1 MAPPLE
7 VTEQEARP
15 GAVRVTLAGE
25 LDLANAYDF
34 DRRLLDVEARQPAL
48 IVVDLRGLTML
59 DSAGLAR
66 LVSAQR
72 RARRG
77 GWRLVL
83 VRGGKVVQ
91 RVLQTTRLDEL
102 LEITSDPESY
112 LREPRPGA

>member
-1 MAPPLE
+1 VRHVPTLE
-7 VTEQEARP
+7 VTEHESRP

-25 LDLANAYDF
+25 LDLATAYAF
-34 DRRLLDVEARQPAL
+34 DRRLLDIEATRPTI
-48 IVVDLRGLTML
+48 IVVDLRLVTML

-83 VRGGKVVQ
+83 VRGGRTVM
-91 RVLQTTRLDEL
+91 RVLQTTRLDEM
-102 LEITSDPESY
+102 LELTSDPDR
-112 LREPRPGA
+112 LLQ